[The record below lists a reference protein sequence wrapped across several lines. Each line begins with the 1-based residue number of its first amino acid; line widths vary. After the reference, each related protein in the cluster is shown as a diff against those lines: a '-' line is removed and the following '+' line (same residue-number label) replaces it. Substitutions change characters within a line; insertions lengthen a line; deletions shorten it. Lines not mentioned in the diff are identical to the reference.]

1 MYVGKWSIEAV
12 IAKLLGSRALN
23 FIDVLLMFA
32 DSLVYG
38 FPHVCLQVVEPK
50 TGMTF
55 PSTLDEERLL
65 TGTGLRQKSILGLKK
80 ITVYAYGQ
88 LLNLFVLLSFSWLPR
103 VIL

>member
-1 MYVGKWSIEAV
+1 M
-12 IAKLLGSRALN
+12 
-23 FIDVLLMFA
+23 
-32 DSLVYG
+32 
-38 FPHVCLQVVEPK
+38 EPK

-88 LLNLFVLLSFSWLPR
+88 LLNLLSCLVFL
-103 VIL
+103 VT